1 MKEEDFEVKDR
12 WMILTLIA
20 LGNPPKEIRV
30 EVDPQTDQRILQFK
44 FNACC
49 KETYDRKMRGEKI
62 PIDDIGK
69 LEQAERIFKNN
80 LYRLNQVLNNETRSG
95 SHSK

>member
-1 MKEEDFEVKDR
+1 MTDEDFEVKDR

-20 LGNPPKEIRV
+20 LGNAPKEIRV
-30 EVDPQTDQRILQFK
+30 YIDPQTEQRILLFK
-44 FNACC
+44 FAACC
-49 KETYDRKMRGEKI
+49 KDAYDKKMRGEKI

-80 LYRLNQVLNNETRSG
+80 LYRLNQVI
-95 SHSK
+95 SK